1 MNQSIAE
8 LKVNGMI
15 YGGWKNV
22 RITRSIEQ
30 MAGTFELEISER
42 WPGQSKR
49 TPIKPGEMCQVL
61 LNGQPVITG
70 RIDTVM
76 IDYDGQN
83 HSVRVAGR
91 DKTGILVDC
100 SAAYLTGQ
108 WHNVKIEQI
117 AENLLGLYGIKVET
131 FDLEDIKAFTS
142 YSIQEGESIF
152 ECLERAA
159 RMRGVL
165 LTSNPEGD
173 LVITRAMVDGEGL
186 VLEEGVNIKAARA
199 EFSWKDRYSEY
210 IVKGHGRLFADGD
223 HVHSAPAHAVG
234 DPAISHF
241 RRLIVL
247 AENHS
252 DNASL
257 EVRAEW
263 ERNVRRGRGC
273 RGSITVQGWEHKFGL
288 WLPNTIV
295 SVTSPLIYLTESKML
310 IVGCSYTLSEQGGSL
325 TELAIARPDAF
336 QLLEGMPK
344 SNLFGKIRTKEQRER
359 REKVED
365 WSTM

>member
-30 MAGTFELEISER
+30 MAGTFELEISDR
-42 WPGQSKR
+42 WPGQLKR

-76 IDYDGQN
+76 IDYDSQK
-83 HSVRVAGR
+83 HSIRVGGR

-100 SAAYLTGQ
+100 SAAYLSGQ
-108 WHNVKIEQI
+108 WRNVHIEQI
-117 AENLLGLYGIKVET
+117 AKNLLSQYDIKVET
-131 FDLEDIKAFTS
+131 FGLEGIRPFRS
-142 YSIQEGESIF
+142 YSIHEGESIF

-159 RMRGVL
+159 RMIGVL
-165 LTSNPEGD
+165 LTSNPDGD
-173 LVITRAMVDGEGL
+173 LVITRAMSDGEGL
-186 VLEEGVNIKAARA
+186 VLIEGGNIKAARA

-210 IVKGHGRLFADGD
+210 IVKGYGRLFGDGD
-223 HVHSAPAHAVG
+223 HVHSAPVHAIG

-257 EVRAEW
+257 KVRAEW
-263 ERNVRRGRGC
+263 ECNVRRGRGC
-273 RGSITVQGWEHKFGL
+273 RGSITVQGWENKFGL
-288 WLPNTIV
+288 WYPNTIV
-295 SVTSPLIYLTESKML
+295 SVTSPLIYLAESKML
-310 IVGCSYTLSEQGGSL
+310 IVGCSYTLDDQGGSL
-325 TELAIARPDAF
+325 TELAIARPESF
-336 QLLEGMPK
+336 QLLEGAPK
-344 SNLFGKIRTKEQRER
+344 SNLFKKIQTKEQREK
-359 REKVED
+359 REKFED
-365 WSTM
+365 WSSL